1 MQTLVGRLS
10 GGLSSNFWRLW
21 SATLAGNLADGV
33 FGIVMPLL
41 AVRLTDSPLLV
52 AGVAVAGRVPSLA
65 LVLVAGALADRLDR
79 RRLMAAVQLLRI
91 IVVGTLAVVAL
102 LDLLSLPV
110 LYIAAFVLGL
120 GETFFDTSAQSL
132 LPSVVSKGQ
141 LPTAN
146 GRLFA
151 AETGAESFAGPPL
164 GGLLIAVAVPLALAA
179 SALGFVLALLGLLL
193 LRGDFRVEHVGTR
206 PRLHTDIAEGLH
218 YLVHHRL
225 LLTLSAMVAVGRFA
239 SSAFFGV
246 FVLYAVAPG
255 PMRLNEP
262 EFGLLFTTFAAG
274 SLIGSVLVGPV
285 TARVDRARILIGSML
300 VWGLSFLIPALTT
313 NSLVVGTGFFI
324 GGVATMLWNV
334 TNVSL
339 RQRLLPSN
347 LLGRVHASH
356 RLFASVAG
364 IAGGVVGGLVAE
376 VAGIRAVFIV
386 AAAAGALT
394 ALGAFIVTDEAIERA
409 EAAVPVNGPHS

>member
-1 MQTLVGRLS
+1 
-10 GGLSSNFWRLW
+10 
-21 SATLAGNLADGV
+21 
-33 FGIVMPLL
+33 
-41 AVRLTDSPLLV
+41 
-52 AGVAVAGRVPSLA
+52 
-65 LVLVAGALADRLDR
+65 
-79 RRLMAAVQLLRI
+79 
-91 IVVGTLAVVAL
+91 
-102 LDLLSLPV
+102 
-110 LYIAAFVLGL
+110 
-120 GETFFDTSAQSL
+120 
-132 LPSVVSKGQ
+132 
-141 LPTAN
+141 
-146 GRLFA
+146 
-151 AETGAESFAGPPL
+151 
-164 GGLLIAVAVPLALAA
+164 
-179 SALGFVLALLGLLL
+179 
-193 LRGDFRVEHVGTR
+193 
-206 PRLHTDIAEGLH
+206 
-218 YLVHHRL
+218 
-225 LLTLSAMVAVGRFA
+225 MVAVGRFA